1 MRAATRVPG
10 ELLTRSE
17 HRLKPDPSR
26 TLGRLFVPG
35 QETLIQGES
44 RATPVIDQAASV
56 AVGTVGYGVQ
66 LTGQTMRNVA
76 GRTGAGIQSLAR
88 SWRDRHR

>member
-1 MRAATRVPG
+1 MPIASGLAGGSSLNSFGVASRGFSWAA
-10 ELLTRSE
+10 
-17 HRLKPDPSR
+17 R
-26 TLGRLFVPG
+26 TAAR
-35 QETLIQGES
+35 